1 MGDLSRA
8 LFVGLFAALLAGCVP
23 AELSVHDG
31 HVVIPRA
38 EGYFITDLATGQTK
52 KLLAPR
58 DGDEA
63 AFAVYSP
70 DGSQVLALE
79 RGADGDSRDVFSLR
93 TIDVATGKA
102 RSIGVWNNVTYAR
115 WAPDGQS
122 ASLTVFSSKKRGDV
136 DIRLPELFV
145 VDPKTGRGKSLA
157 RNVSG
162 LHRWLPDAKRI
173 VVFQADSRKQ
183 NGLYLGHLVQIDPA
197 TGSTQKLAAV
207 AAFEKL
213 FFDVSPDGQ
222 YIIFTA
228 VAADKVGEKLRFL
241 ERKPSVFRLH
251 IPSRTVTDTFSRK
264 VVYARYAP
272 DGKHTLIVTSGSNN
286 HRTQLWIGAA
296 NLHSV
301 IEIAD
306 DAVTK
311 VDGQAAYASWVD
323 NDTIIYFAAAPGARK
338 PHLVRINID
347 GTDRADLQADID
359 AAASKS

>member
-23 AELSVHDG
+23 TELSVHDG
-31 HVVIPRA
+31 SVVIPRA

-52 KLLAPR
+52 KLLATR

-79 RGADGDSRDVFSLR
+79 HGAHGGSRDVFSLR

-115 WAPDGQS
+115 WAPDGRS

-136 DIRLPELFV
+136 DVRLPELFL

-157 RNVSG
+157 HNVSG
-162 LHRWLPDAKRI
+162 LHRWMPDAKRI
-173 VVFQADSRKQ
+173 VVFQVDSK
-183 NGLYLGHLVQIDPA
+183 NDAGLCFGHLVQVDPA

-207 AAFEKL
+207 AGNEKL
-213 FFDVSPDGQ
+213 FFDVSPDGE

-228 VAADKVGEKLRFL
+228 VAAGKVGEKLRFL

-272 DGKHTLIVTSGSNN
+272 DGKHTLIVTSGR
-286 HRTQLWIGAA
+286 RTQLWIGAE

-311 VDGQAAYASWVD
+311 IDGQAAYASWVD
-323 NDTIIYFAAAPGARK
+323 KDTIIYFAATPGDRK

-347 GTDRADLQADID
+347 GTDRLDLQAAID
-359 AAASKS
+359 KAASKS